1 LFVVT
6 TSFSILIIYE
16 RVIMKTIRR
25 KMLSLACLLGLSFPA
40 HAHVDVSHSMSTFAL
55 GFAHPFSGLDHLLA
69 MLAVGLWAV
78 QGRRST
84 LTLYALPAMFPVV
97 MVLGA
102 SLGWAGVTMPASELL
117 IAASVLV
124 FGALIAFA
132 APANAAFGAC
142 LVAIFALAHGYAHG
156 IEAPQVGTSLSF
168 GFGFV
173 CATVLLHLAGMMLG
187 LAAEKTKLAVSV
199 RAIGTGIAAT
209 GMMFLASLT

>member
-1 LFVVT
+1 
-6 TSFSILIIYE
+6 
-16 RVIMKTIRR
+16 MKTTLR
-25 KMLSLACLLGLSFPA
+25 KMLSLACLLGISIPA

-78 QGRRST
+78 QSRGST
-84 LTLYALPAMFPVV
+84 LNLYLLPALFPVV

-102 SLGWAGVTMPASELL
+102 SLGWAGMTMPASELL

-132 APANAAFGAC
+132 APTNAAVGAC
-142 LVAIFALAHGYAHG
+142 LVAIFAVAHGYAHG
-156 IEAPQVGTSLSF
+156 IEAPQSGTSLSF

-187 LAAEKTKLAVSV
+187 LVAEKMKLAGTL
-199 RAIGTGIAAT
+199 RAVGTAIAAV
-209 GMMFLASLT
+209 GMMLLASLA

>member
-1 LFVVT
+1 
-6 TSFSILIIYE
+6 
-16 RVIMKTIRR
+16 MKTTLRT
-25 KMLSLACLLGLSFPA
+25 MFSLACLLGSSIPA

-78 QGRRST
+78 QSRRTS
-84 LTLYALPAMFPVV
+84 LKVYLLPALFPVV

-102 SLGWAGVTMPASELL
+102 SLGWAGVSMPASELL

-132 APANAAFGAC
+132 APTNAAVAAC
-142 LVAIFALAHGYAHG
+142 LVTIFALAHGYAHG
-156 IEAPQVGTSLSF
+156 IEAPHGGISLSF
-168 GFGFV
+168 GFGFL

-187 LAAEKTKLAVSV
+187 LAAEKMKLAGTL
-199 RAIGTGIAAT
+199 RAIGTAIAT
-209 GMMFLASLT
+209 IGMMLLASLA

>member
-1 LFVVT
+1 
-6 TSFSILIIYE
+6 
-16 RVIMKTIRR
+16 MKTTLRT
-25 KMLSLACLLGLSFPA
+25 MFSLACLLGLSIPA

-55 GFAHPFSGLDHLLA
+55 GFTHPFSGFDHLFA

-78 QGRRST
+78 QSRRST
-84 LTLYALPAMFPVV
+84 LKVYLLPALFPLV

-102 SLGWAGVTMPASELL
+102 SLGWAGVSMPASELL

-124 FGALIAFA
+124 LGALIACA
-132 APANAAFGAC
+132 APTNSVVGAC

-156 IEAPQVGTSLSF
+156 IEAPQGGISLSF

-187 LAAEKTKLAVSV
+187 FAAEKLNLRGGLRV
-199 RAIGTGIAAT
+199 IGTGIGAV
-209 GMMFLASLT
+209 GLMFLASLT

>member
-1 LFVVT
+1 
-6 TSFSILIIYE
+6 
-16 RVIMKTIRR
+16 MKTTLRT
-25 KMLSLACLLGLSFPA
+25 MFSLACLLGSSIPA

-78 QGRRST
+78 QSRRST
-84 LTLYALPAMFPVV
+84 LKVYLLPALFPLV

-102 SLGWAGVTMPASELL
+102 SLGWAGMSMPASELL

-124 FGALIAFA
+124 LGALIACA
-132 APANAAFGAC
+132 APTNSVVGAC

-156 IEAPQVGTSLSF
+156 IEAPQGGISLSF

-187 LAAEKTKLAVSV
+187 FAAEKLNLRGGLRV
-199 RAIGTGIAAT
+199 IGTGIGAV
-209 GMMFLASLT
+209 GLMFLASLA